1 MRIVRDWRGLGPGE
15 TGAAVALG
23 NFDGVHRGHQAVIAA
38 AREAAKTKGAAQ
50 KTPLGVV
57 TFEPHPRRYFQPDA
71 APFRL
76 MTPGQQARALEA
88 LGVEILYV
96 LPFDEALVAMSAETF
111 AHEVLSRGLG
121 VVHVAAGFDFTF
133 GAKRT
138 GDAGALEALGRR
150 LGFGVSIVSPVGD
163 DTGYKVSSTAI
174 RQALEQGHPDV
185 AAGLLGR
192 PFAIEGV
199 VQKGRQL
206 GRTLGFP
213 TANVELGRYLR
224 PRLGVYATRTRL
236 ADGRVFK
243 GVANLGRNPAAGLVE
258 PRLEVW
264 LFDFDGDLY
273 GQTIETEL
281 VAFQR
286 PERNFDSLETLTAQ
300 VMADADEARAILV

>member
-1 MRIVRDWRGLGPGE
+1 MRIIRDWRGLAADE

-38 AREAAKTKGAAQ
+38 AREAADTGA
-50 KTPLGVV
+50 PLGVV
-57 TFEPHPRRYFQPDA
+57 TFDPHPRRYFQPDA

-76 MTPGQQARALEA
+76 MTAGQQARALA
-88 LGVEILYV
+88 SLGVDLLYV
-96 LPFDEALVAMSAETF
+96 LPFDADMVAMSARTF
-111 AHEVLSRGLG
+111 AREVLSDGLG
-121 VVHVAAGFDFTF
+121 VAHVAAGFDFTF
-133 GAKRT
+133 GAKRS
-138 GDAGALEALGRR
+138 GDANALRALGDEF
-150 LGFGVSIVSPVGD
+150 GFGVSIAPPLAD
-163 DTGYKVSSTAI
+163 ETGYKISSSAV
-174 RQALEQGHPDV
+174 RQALEQGHPER
-185 AAGLLGR
+185 AADLLGR

-199 VQKGRQL
+199 VEEGRKL

-236 ADGRVFK
+236 ADGRVVN
-243 GVANLGRNPAAGLVE
+243 GVANIGRNPAAGLVE

-286 PERNFDSLETLTAQ
+286 PERDFDSLEALTAQ
-300 VMADADEARAILV
+300 VMADAEEARRILGRGA

>member
-1 MRIVRDWRGLGPGE
+1 MRIVRDWRGLAAGDR
-15 TGAAVALG
+15 GAAVALG

-38 AREAAKTKGAAQ
+38 AREAGLRRGAR
-50 KTPLGVV
+50 LGVV
-57 TFEPHPRRYFQPDA
+57 TFDPHPRRYFQPDA

-96 LPFDEALVAMSAETF
+96 LPFDADMVAMSAETF
-111 AHEVLSRGLG
+111 AREVLSEGLG
-121 VVHVAAGFDFTF
+121 VAHVAAGFDFTF

-138 GDAGALEALGRR
+138 GDAAALRALGDD
-150 LGFGVSIVSPVGD
+150 LAFGVSIVAPLAD
-163 DTGYKVSSTAI
+163 ETGYKVSSSAV
-174 RQALEQGHPDV
+174 RQALEQGHPDR
-185 AAGLLGR
+185 AADLLGR
-192 PFAIEGV
+192 PFALEGV
-199 VQKGRQL
+199 VEKGRQL
-206 GRTLGFP
+206 GRVLGFP

-236 ADGRVFK
+236 ADGRIFK

-264 LFDFDGDLY
+264 LLDFEGDLY

-286 PERNFDSLETLTAQ
+286 PERNFDSLVALTAQ
-300 VMADADEARAILV
+300 VMADAEQARRILG

>member
-1 MRIVRDWRGLGPGE
+1 MRIVRDWRGLAAQD

-38 AREAAKTKGAAQ
+38 ARKAAAAKAA
-50 KTPLGVV
+50 PLGIV

-76 MTPGQQARALEA
+76 MTPAQQARALEA
-88 LGVEILYV
+88 LGVDVLYV
-96 LPFDEALVAMSAETF
+96 LPFDADMVAMSADTF
-111 AHEVLSRGLG
+111 AREVLKQGLD
-121 VVHVAAGFDFTF
+121 VTHVAAGFDFTF

-138 GDAGALEALGRR
+138 GDARTLHDLGAA
-150 LGFGVSIVSPVGD
+150 LGFGVTIVSPVGD

-174 RQALEQGHPDV
+174 RQALEQGRPE
-185 AAGLLGR
+185 AAAEMLGR
-192 PFAIEGV
+192 PFAIEGEV
-199 VQKGRQL
+199 REGRKL

-236 ADGRVFK
+236 ADGRVFN
-243 GVANLGRNPAAGLVE
+243 GVANIGQNPAAGLVE

-264 LFDFDGDLY
+264 LFGFEGDVY

-286 PERNFDSLETLTAQ
+286 PERNFDSLEALTAQ
-300 VMADADEARAILV
+300 VMADAAEARAILSARD

>member
-1 MRIVRDWRGLGPGE
+1 M
-15 TGAAVALG
+15 
-23 NFDGVHRGHQAVIAA
+23 IAA
-38 AREAAKTKGAAQ
+38 AREAGLRRGAR
-50 KTPLGVV
+50 LGVV
-57 TFEPHPRRYFQPDA
+57 TFDPHPRRYFQPDA

-96 LPFDEALVAMSAETF
+96 LPFDADMVAMSAETF
-111 AHEVLSRGLG
+111 AREVLSEGLG
-121 VVHVAAGFDFTF
+121 VAHVAAGFDFTF

-138 GDAGALEALGRR
+138 GDAAALRALGDD
-150 LGFGVSIVSPVGD
+150 LAFGVSIVAPLAD
-163 DTGYKVSSTAI
+163 ETGYKVSSSAV
-174 RQALEQGHPDV
+174 RQALEQGHPDR
-185 AAGLLGR
+185 AADLLGR

-199 VQKGRQL
+199 VEKGRQL
-206 GRTLGFP
+206 GRVLGFP

-236 ADGRVFK
+236 ADGRIFK

-264 LFDFDGDLY
+264 LLDFEGDLY

-286 PERNFDSLETLTAQ
+286 PERNFDRLVALTAQ
-300 VMADADEARAILV
+300 VMADAEQARRILG

>member
-1 MRIVRDWRGLGPGE
+1 MRIVRDWRGLAADE

-38 AREAAKTKGAAQ
+38 ARDAATARGA
-50 KTPLGVV
+50 PLGVV

-76 MTPGQQARALEA
+76 MTSAQQARALDA
-88 LGVEILYV
+88 LGVDILYV
-96 LPFDEALVAMSAETF
+96 LPFDAAMVAMSAETF
-111 AHEVLSRGLG
+111 AREVLSQGLG

-138 GDAGALEALGRR
+138 GDARTLQALGEA

-163 DTGYKVSSTAI
+163 ETGYKVSSTAV
-174 RQALEQGHPDV
+174 RQALEQGRPDL
-185 AAGLLGR
+185 AAELLGR

-199 VQKGRQL
+199 VEEGRKL

-236 ADGRVFK
+236 ADGRVLK
-243 GVANLGRNPAAGLVE
+243 GVANIGQNPAAGLVE

-281 VAFQR
+281 AVFQR
-286 PERNFDSLETLTAQ
+286 PERNFDSLEALTAQ
-300 VMADADEARAILV
+300 VMADAEEARRLLG

>member
-1 MRIVRDWRGLGPGE
+1 MRIVRDWRGLGPDE

-23 NFDGVHRGHQAVIAA
+23 NFDGVHLGHQAVIAA
-38 AREAAKTKGAAQ
+38 AREAATAKGA
-50 KTPLGVV
+50 PLGVV

-76 MTPGQQARALEA
+76 MTYAQQARALKA
-88 LGVEILYV
+88 LGVDILYV
-96 LPFDEALVAMSAETF
+96 LPFDAAMVAMSAETF
-111 AHEVLSRGLG
+111 AREVLANGLG

-138 GDAGALEALGRR
+138 GDARTLQALGEA

-163 DTGYKVSSTAI
+163 ETGYKVSSTAV
-174 RQALEQGHPDV
+174 RQALEQGRPDL
-185 AAGLLGR
+185 AAEFLGR

-199 VQKGRQL
+199 VQEGRKL

-213 TANVELGRYLR
+213 TANVELHRYLR

-236 ADGRVFK
+236 ADGRVLK
-243 GVANLGRNPAAGLVE
+243 GVANIGRNPAAGLVE

-286 PERNFDSLETLTAQ
+286 PERNFDSLEALTAQ
-300 VMADADEARAILV
+300 VMADAEEARRILR

>member
-1 MRIVRDWRGLGPGE
+1 MRIVRDWRGLGSEE

-38 AREAAKTKGAAQ
+38 AREAATAKGA
-50 KTPLGVV
+50 PLGVV

-76 MTPGQQARALEA
+76 MTSAQQARALEA
-88 LGVEILYV
+88 LGVDILYV
-96 LPFDEALVAMSAETF
+96 LPFDAAMVAMSAETF
-111 AHEVLSRGLG
+111 AREVLSNGLG

-138 GDAGALEALGRR
+138 GDARALEALGQTHR
-150 LGFGVSIVSPVGD
+150 FGVSIVSPVGD
-163 DTGYKVSSTAI
+163 ETGYKVSSTAV
-174 RQALEQGHPDV
+174 RQALEQGRPDL
-185 AAGLLGR
+185 AAEFLGR

-199 VQKGRQL
+199 VQEGRKL

-213 TANVELGRYLR
+213 TANVELHRYLR

-236 ADGRVFK
+236 ADGRVLK
-243 GVANLGRNPAAGLVE
+243 GVANIGRNPAAGLVE

-286 PERNFDSLETLTAQ
+286 PERNFDSLEALTAQ
-300 VMADADEARAILV
+300 VMADAEEARRILR